1 MINFN
6 ETPLLI
12 DSRFIGGLGI
22 GNWFATLG
30 HERDFKKNGDVATID
45 VHGVLT
51 KKRETFDSILGTTSY
66 EEIQDLLTKAMEDD
80 SISKIVLDIDSPGG
94 EVNGLFDLCDFIYG
108 LRDVKTITA
117 FVNDH
122 AFSAAY
128 AIASSASQIKVT
140 RTGGVGSIGV
150 IATHLDCSELDKKEG
165 VKYTSVFAGAKKND
179 LTPHE
184 PLTDGALL
192 DLQREVDRLYEIFI
206 DLVARNRNISPEKIR
221 NTEAGVFYGEMSI
234 SNGFADELA
243 TLDWNFKFNL
253 ERYKMDENQNDYK
266 AQVKEILTL
275 CAMCR
280 SDRLA
285 EFLEKEMSVEDVKK
299 ALLNDSKED
308 ETILNIQPTVCKSA
322 ISLIDLAKHR
332 K

>member
-12 DSRFIGGLGI
+12 DSRFIGALTP
-22 GNWFATLG
+22 GNWFSALDR
-30 HERDFKKNGDVATID
+30 ERDFKRNGDIATID
-45 VHGVLT
+45 IHGVLT
-51 KKRETFDSILGTTSY
+51 KKREAFDSILGTTSY
-66 EEIQDLLTKAMEDD
+66 EEIQDLLTKAINDD
-80 SISKIVLDIDSPGG
+80 SISRIVLDIDSPGG

-108 LRDVKTITA
+108 LRDVKSIMA

-150 IATHLDCSELDKKEG
+150 IATHIDCSEFDKKEG

-192 DLQREVDRLYEIFI
+192 DLQREVDRLYGMFI
-206 DLVARNRNISPEKIR
+206 DLVSRNRNISSEKIR

-243 TLDWNFKFNL
+243 TLDWNKFNL

-275 CAMCR
+275 CAMSR